1 MPTTHAEDRAVLTDH
16 GLEID
21 ASTPETWTAL
31 AADVLRGL
39 TAPGEKQLPPKW
51 FYDAHGSALFDA
63 ICELPE
69 YYLTRAETALLQ
81 SRGSDVAAAFP
92 ASEFVELGSGSS
104 TKTPHLLAP
113 LLATGQLRKYVPVD
127 VSASALAHAEH
138 HLSAQF
144 PGLDIERRILDFTTQ
159 LHLLGQSR
167 HGGRLVALLGSTI
180 GNLEPEE
187 VQAFLTALREQLG
200 PQDGVLLGVDL
211 VKDVATLE
219 AAYNDALGITAEF
232 NRNVLRVINRELD
245 ADFDVVAFEHES
257 RWNPA
262 LERIETRLRARG
274 AQQVRIKSLSLD
286 VSFRDGEAIF
296 TEISR
301 KFRRESVAELF
312 ERAGFTLSDWI
323 DDDGTYAL
331 AVARTAE

>member
-39 TAPGEKQLPPKW
+39 TAEGEKHLPPKW

-69 YYLTRAETALLQ
+69 YYLTRAESALLQ
-81 SRGSDVAAAFP
+81 SRGADVSAAFP
-92 ASEFVELGSGSS
+92 AQEFVELGSGSS
-104 TKTPHLLAP
+104 TKTPLLLEPMIA
-113 LLATGQLRKYVPVD
+113 AGHLRKYVPVD

-138 HLSAQF
+138 HLSERF

-159 LHLLGQSR
+159 LHLLGRSR
-167 HGGRLVALLGSTI
+167 SGGRLIALLGSTI
-180 GNLEPEE
+180 GNLEPTE
-187 VQAFLTALREQLG
+187 VQAFLTALRGQLG
-200 PQDGVLLGVDL
+200 PDDGVLLGVDL
-211 VKDVATLE
+211 VKDVATIE
-219 AAYNDALGITAEF
+219 AAYNDAQGVTAEF
-232 NRNVLRVINRELD
+232 NRNVLRVVNRELD
-245 ADFDVVAFEHES
+245 ANFDLDAFAHES
-257 RWNPA
+257 RWNPE
-262 LERIETRLRARG
+262 LERIETRLRAHG
-274 AQQVRIKSLSLD
+274 PQQVRINSLSLD

-301 KFRRESVAELF
+301 KFRRESVADLYA
-312 ERAGFTLSDWI
+312 RAGFALTDWI
-323 DDDGTYAL
+323 DDGGIYAL
-331 AVARTAE
+331 AVARPS